1 MCDIVIQSLKETIQ
15 SLDENQKLEWES
27 FVYRSKKKI
36 KIHFKKIEGIF
47 VPHKWEIY
55 YVQLW
60 KNISTELNKK
70 RPCIVWSE
78 KKYNAWWNLLIL
90 PLKTYRNKF
99 QEWYNVVIDSTKN
112 NWLTRKSIITITDI
126 KSVSKNRFW
135 GKIWNIEEKY
145 MQIIDQKLQVIL
157 WLKKPLSY

>member
-1 MCDIVIQSLKETIQ
+1 MSDLAMQSLKEAIGF
-15 SLDENQKLEWES
+15 LDENQKLEWES
-27 FVYRSKKKI
+27 FVYRLKKKI

-47 VPHKWEIY
+47 IPHKWEIY

-90 PLKTYRNKF
+90 PS
-99 QEWYNVVIDSTKN
+99 EI

-126 KSVSKNRFW
+126 KSVSKKRFS
-135 GKIWNIEEKY
+135 GKIWNIEEKNK
-145 MQIIDQKLQVIL
+145 QIIDEKLQAIL
-157 WLKKPLSY
+157 WLKKPLNY